1 MRDAALIQALVNS
14 AARWAAKTSH
24 NIGLCRTTGPV
35 GPGQE
40 VARRRPTQVWRKPTH
55 RGERGLVYAAA
66 HKSTRLDLNVHF
78 VSRCFFFSQK
88 SDLSQSKG
96 ERAFLRKIEL

>member
-14 AARWAAKTSH
+14 AARWAAKTPHS
-24 NIGLCRTTGPV
+24 IGLCRTTGPV

-40 VARRRPTQVWRKPTH
+40 VARRRPARVWRERTH

-66 HKSTRLDLNVHF
+66 RKSTQLDLNVHL
-78 VSRCFFFSQK
+78 SRVVGFFFP
-88 SDLSQSKG
+88 SKVG
-96 ERAFLRKIEL
+96 LKPIKR

>member
-14 AARWAAKTSH
+14 AARWAAKTSR

-40 VARRRPTQVWRKPTH
+40 VARRRPTQVWRKRTH

-66 HKSTRLDLNVHF
+66 HKSTQLDLNVHL
-78 VSRCFFFSQK
+78 SRVVVFFFLSFK
-88 SDLSQSKG
+88 S
-96 ERAFLRKIEL
+96 RT